1 MLKYKGFNIT
11 FDDKK
16 ESDTLQVDKIK
27 QKYDLVDVNIKRQ
40 YKKIKKKESE
50 LTLNQQ
56 RAVEYLYQ
64 HLYIYPNEK

>member
-27 QKYDLVDVNIKRQ
+27 QKYDLIDVNIKR
-40 YKKIKKKESE
+40 
-50 LTLNQQ
+50 
-56 RAVEYLYQ
+56 
-64 HLYIYPNEK
+64 